1 MSGKV
6 LPDGLLEAARNALDI
21 TWPDPEGDKKL
32 TGILLR
38 GMAYL
43 DDLAGEALD
52 YGVEELQRG
61 LLFDYAFYA
70 RAEALDEF
78 QANYLP
84 ELVKLQ
90 TRKEVERYGA
100 ARAADLQRRGV

>member
-1 MSGKV
+1 M
-6 LPDGLLEAARNALDI
+6 LPAGLLEAARNALDI
-21 TWPDPEGDKKL
+21 TWADPEGDKKL

-43 DDLAGEALD
+43 DDVAGEALD
-52 YGVEELQRG
+52 YGEEGLHRG

-78 QANYLP
+78 QGNYLS

-100 ARAADLQRRGV
+100 TQAADL